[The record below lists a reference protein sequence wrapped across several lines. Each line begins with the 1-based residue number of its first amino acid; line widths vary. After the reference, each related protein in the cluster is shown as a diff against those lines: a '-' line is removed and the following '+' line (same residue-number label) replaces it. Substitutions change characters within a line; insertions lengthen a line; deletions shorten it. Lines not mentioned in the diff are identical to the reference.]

1 MGYSCASL
9 MKVKAHQAGVY
20 YISSLVHKF
29 HPEFNFSW
37 ITFAL
42 NGAVAVTSY
51 FVFGFRIEPVLLCI
65 LYCFASA
72 MVNDVVTKGSRS
84 AVRFEIVTDEPEVI
98 GKAIIDQLHHS
109 ATLIPGKG
117 IYQGKQTNVLVCV
130 VNKSQAAA
138 LSAILREYPGT
149 FAIMSQ
155 VNEVVGNFR
164 RLDSHG
170 NAEKHLLDEGSV
182 I

>member
-1 MGYSCASL
+1 
-9 MKVKAHQAGVY
+9 
-20 YISSLVHKF
+20 
-29 HPEFNFSW
+29 
-37 ITFAL
+37 
-42 NGAVAVTSY
+42 
-51 FVFGFRIEPVLLCI
+51 
-65 LYCFASA
+65 
-72 MVNDVVTKGSRS
+72 
-84 AVRFEIVTDEPEVI
+84 
-98 GKAIIDQLHHS
+98 
-109 ATLIPGKG
+109 LIPGKG

-170 NAEKHLLDEGSV
+170 NAEKHLLDEGSA